1 MDENIV
7 EVPITIPYEIY
18 EKIKQYKIDKNIE
31 CSIHDCLVELLKDI
45 FSERT

>member
-18 EKIKQYKIDKNIE
+18 EKIKQYKIDKNMQ
-31 CSIHDCLVELLKDI
+31 CSTHDCIIELLQRY
-45 FSERT
+45 FQ